1 MNNLGKYLIA
11 TGSVTY
17 DPSKLYFLDKVIY
30 KIKKLFRKKQLYV
43 KRNIKGVELWQR
55 IKM

>member
-17 DPSKLYFLDKVIY
+17 DLSKLHFLDKIIY

-43 KRNIKGVELWQR
+43 KKY
-55 IKM
+55 

>member
-1 MNNLGKYLIA
+1 MSNLGKYLIS

-17 DPSKLYFLDKVIY
+17 DPSKFHFLDKVIY

-43 KRNIKGVELWQR
+43 NRNNKGVELWRR
-55 IKM
+55 IKI

>member
-17 DPSKLYFLDKVIY
+17 DPSKLHFLDKVIY

-43 KRNIKGVELWQR
+43 KRNNKGVELWQR
-55 IKM
+55 IKI